1 MGDPVTHLGRTLHQ
15 LDTNVLTLA
24 VACALAVVF
33 IWFGYPLVVAAL
45 AAMTSRRAAWRAEVL
60 PRVSVVLATIDGAD
74 VVRARVHDLLSS
86 DYPADLLEVVV
97 ALDRGAGA
105 APEEV
110 GDMGPQVRFVRG
122 DEPGGKAASLNA
134 GVRASTGTTLV
145 FTDAAQRFEPLTIR
159 RLVDALADPS
169 LGAVSGALQIGRDGI
184 PRTLAERYWIMERRL
199 REAEA
204 RLHSAVGVTGAVYAM
219 RRECWHPLPVGVILD
234 DVYGPMH
241 LVLRGHRVGFEPAA
255 TAYDDRRFPPAQ
267 EFRRKARTLTG
278 VLQLCAWLPAVLI
291 PWRNP
296 IWLQFLFHKLLRLV
310 TPYLL
315 LVGGVAAAAWL
326 ATGGAGL
333 SPMAGS
339 LLLLGVVGVGLL
351 AVAAVPRIRRAV
363 SMAVA
368 MQGAMVR
375 ATVNGL
381 RGHWDV
387 WSR

>member
-1 MGDPVTHLGRTLHQ
+1 MDGPYILLE
-15 LDTNVLTLA
+15 TNVLTLA
-24 VACALAVVF
+24 VACALAVIS
-33 IWFGYPLVVAAL
+33 IWFGYPLVIAAL
-45 AAMTSRRAAWRAEVL
+45 AAMVKRGSGWAVSE
-60 PRVSVVLATIDGAD
+60 PPPVSVILATIDPAD
-74 VVRARVHDLLSS
+74 VVRARVEDLLAS
-86 DYPADLLEVVV
+86 DYPADKLEIIV
-97 ALDRGAGA
+97 ALDRKAGA
-105 APEEV
+105 APEAI
-110 GDMGPQVRFVRG
+110 GDMGSRVHFVSG

-169 LGAVSGALQIGRDGI
+169 LGAVSGALQIGRDGV

-199 REAEA
+199 RAAEA

-219 RRECWHPLPVGVILD
+219 RRDCWHPLPAGVILD

-241 LVLRGHRVGFEPAA
+241 LVLRGHRVGFEPSA

-278 VLQLCAWLPAVLI
+278 VVQLCAWLPAVLL

-296 IWLQFLFHKLLRLV
+296 IWLQFLFHKLLRLA

-315 LVGGVAAAAWL
+315 IVGAASAAAWV

-333 SPMAGS
+333 EPMTGT
-339 LLLLGVVGVGLL
+339 LLLLGVVALGAL
-351 AVAAVPRIRRAV
+351 AVAAVPRVRRAV

-368 MQGAMVR
+368 MQGAVMR

>member
-1 MGDPVTHLGRTLHQ
+1 MPILDGPHIQ
-15 LDTNVLTLA
+15 LETNVLTVA

-33 IWFGYPLVVAAL
+33 IWFGYPLVIAAL
-45 AAMTSRRAAWRAEVL
+45 AAMVKRRSGWKWTAAEL
-60 PRVSVVLATIDGAD
+60 PHVSVILATIDPAE
-74 VVRARVHDLLSS
+74 VVRARVEDLLAS
-86 DYPADLLEVVV
+86 DYPADKLEIVV

-105 APEEV
+105 DPKAI
-110 GDMGPQVRFVRG
+110 GDMGAQVHFVRG

-199 REAEA
+199 RAAEA

-219 RRECWHPLPVGVILD
+219 RRDCWVPLPPGVILD

-267 EFRRKARTLTG
+267 EFKRKARTLTG
-278 VLQLCAWLPAVLI
+278 VLQLCVWLPAVLV

-315 LVGGVAAAAWL
+315 IVGGVSAAAWL
-326 ATGGAGL
+326 ATGGAGI
-333 SPMAGS
+333 SPMAGT
-339 LLLLGVVGVGLL
+339 LLLVSVIAIGLL
-351 AVAAVPRIRRAV
+351 AVAAVPRVRRAV

-368 MQGAMVR
+368 MQGAVVR
-375 ATVNGL
+375 ATVNGM

>member
-1 MGDPVTHLGRTLHQ
+1 M
-15 LDTNVLTLA
+15 LTLA

-45 AAMTSRRAAWRAEVL
+45 AAMVKRGSGWAVDEL
-60 PRVSVVLATIDGAD
+60 PPVSVILATVDPAD
-74 VVRARVHDLLSS
+74 VVRARVEDLLAS
-86 DYPADLLEVVV
+86 DYPADKLEVVV
-97 ALDRGAGA
+97 ALDRRAGA
-105 APEEV
+105 APEAIGE
-110 GDMGPQVRFVRG
+110 MGARVRFVQG

-169 LGAVSGALQIGRDGI
+169 LGAVSGALQIGRDGV

-199 REAEA
+199 RAAEA

-219 RRECWHPLPVGVILD
+219 RRDCWHPLPAGVILD

-278 VLQLCAWLPAVLI
+278 VVQLCAWLPEVLL

-296 IWLQFLFHKLLRLV
+296 IWLQFLFHKLLRLM

-315 LVGGVAAAAWL
+315 IVGGVSAAAWL
-326 ATGGAGL
+326 ASGGFGL
-333 SPMAGS
+333 TPMAGT
-339 LLLLGVVGVGLL
+339 LLLLGLVALGAL
-351 AVAAVPRIRRAV
+351 AVAAVPRVRRAV

-368 MQGAMVR
+368 MQGAVMR
-375 ATVNGL
+375 ATVNGM